1 LGCKCIFLLGG
12 KTRDEVPTAMFLR
25 SGDIV
30 LMAGEAR
37 ECFHGNLMND
47 NHNAETP
54 YRLGFVSALTFSF
67 LSQVYHGSSQKMTS
81 KICLLLFHNFLVK
94 MSGSYWAIFRIPE

>member
-1 LGCKCIFLLGG
+1 MVQLLTFIVIFTSSKHSVLPVVIYSFSLGCKCIFLLGG

-37 ECFHGNLMND
+37 ERFHG
-47 NHNAETP
+47 
-54 YRLGFVSALTFSF
+54 
-67 LSQVYHGSSQKMTS
+67 
-81 KICLLLFHNFLVK
+81 
-94 MSGSYWAIFRIPE
+94 IFCCEMKFIYK